1 MNKDFSVQCFRSS
14 KVYDTKQEAIDVL
27 KTIQSSDGSIV
38 LARYK
43 DSTGVVKTLI
53 APNCNLDGISDPG
66 LKAANYTIYD
76 PDVVGKVD
84 PNSGGTGEIFN
95 DYENNKATGQ
105 YSHAEGHGT
114 TASGKYSHAEGN
126 STATGECSHA
136 EGQNTTAS
144 GSEGSHAEGLL
155 TIASGSSSHAE
166 GNGTT
171 ASGRYSHAEGS
182 GTTTQNDYEHAQG
195 SYNKSNTGTSDN
207 QKTIHSIGI
216 GTLSLKKNAVE
227 VMANG
232 DVYINGLGGYDGTNY
247 SSAKTL
253 QESIPEPYTLP
264 TASSDTLGGIKIGN
278 GIKIDGSGVASAV
291 GMVDTNSIG
300 NGEIFNYYSV
310 TYKNKATG
318 QYSHAEGYNATA
330 SGFYSHAE
338 GRDTHASSSF
348 SHAEG
353 YYTTASG
360 DYGSHAEGFQTT
372 ASGDYGSHADGHNTT
387 ASGIASHAEGSAT
400 TASGTVSHAEGSAT
414 TAAAYCQHVQ
424 GKYNTIFSSES
435 PTTYSAT
442 TRAFI
447 IGNGTT
453 DSAKGDAFYVLF
465 NGETHAD
472 GAYSGSGADYAEMFE
487 WSDGN
492 TNKEDR
498 VGYFVTLDND
508 KIRLANQND
517 NYILGIV
524 SGSPMVIGN
533 NPMRWQGKYLDD
545 EWGRPVYEN
554 IEYDEQ
560 VPMTPDDEGY
570 DPESK
575 EPQMKIVKRQAYV
588 RKQNPEWNGTQ
599 EYSLR
604 TNRDEWACV
613 GLMGQLLVRQ
623 DGTLKAGGFCKV
635 SESGIAT
642 NSDYGYYVMKVNSD
656 SQALVMFN

>member
-84 PNSGGTGEIFN
+84 PNS
-95 DYENNKATGQ
+95 
-105 YSHAEGHGT
+105 
-114 TASGKYSHAEGN
+114 
-126 STATGECSHA
+126 
-136 EGQNTTAS
+136 
-144 GSEGSHAEGLL
+144 
-155 TIASGSSSHAE
+155 
-166 GNGTT
+166 
-171 ASGRYSHAEGS
+171 
-182 GTTTQNDYEHAQG
+182 
-195 SYNKSNTGTSDN
+195 
-207 QKTIHSIGI
+207 
-216 GTLSLKKNAVE
+216 
-227 VMANG
+227 
-232 DVYINGLGGYDGTNY
+232 
-247 SSAKTL
+247 
-253 QESIPEPYTLP
+253 
-264 TASSDTLGGIKIGN
+264 
-278 GIKIDGSGVASAV
+278 
-291 GMVDTNSIG
+291 IG
-300 NGEIFNYYSV
+300 NGEIFNYYSG

-330 SGFYSHAE
+330 SGFYSHAEGSGTEASGTSSHAEGSGTTASGLHSHAE

-508 KIRLANQND
+508 KIRLTNQND

-642 NSDYGYYVMKVNSD
+642 NSDQGYYVMKVNSD
-656 SQALVMFN
+656 SQALVMFK